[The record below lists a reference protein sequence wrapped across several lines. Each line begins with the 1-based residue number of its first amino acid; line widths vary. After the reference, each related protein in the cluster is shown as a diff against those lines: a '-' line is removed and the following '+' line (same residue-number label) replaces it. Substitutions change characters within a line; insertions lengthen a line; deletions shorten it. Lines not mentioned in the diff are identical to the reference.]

1 MKKIEKL
8 EETSLYLDW
17 EKKGIENSIRLVK
30 VFTTINEIIEAYNSY
45 FAPDQSQKQ
54 PDEYIDIYGNTV
66 IRQKEKPLEGKQKR
80 IIRHELPEGLSK
92 FYTEEAGVWGELI
105 DSLNDEQRSKLL
117 QALPDLDG
125 EPEEVKPEKQEEW
138 REELLDLI
146 DENGRVED
154 LEDVE
159 FLYVTIRDFISQL
172 LSERTFTKKELEQL
186 RRWYEVYGWDS
197 GEVNDR
203 TIDKVSKLLKT
214 E

>member
-30 VFTTINEIIEAYNSY
+30 VLTTINEIIEAYNSY

-54 PDEYIDIYGNTV
+54 PEGVEYVNSNPEGTV
-66 IRQKEKPLEGKQKR
+66 I
-80 IIRHELPEGLSK
+80 PESTTTR
-92 FYTEEAGVWGELI
+92 TE
-105 DSLNDEQRSKLL
+105 
-117 QALPDLDG
+117 
-125 EPEEVKPEKQEEW
+125 PEKQEEW

-172 LSERTFTKKELEQL
+172 LSERTREAKIQQLKEDMEQVEVFLPENTSDTEKYWIPTQILLELEDDL
-186 RRWYEVYGWDS
+186 
-197 GEVNDR
+197 
-203 TIDKVSKLLKT
+203 SKLLRGRL
-214 E
+214 